1 MKALIK
7 KDVYLI
13 GILGHFLVFG
23 SILFYNLFLTFFFSR
38 STRLMAALMLTGM
51 SFLVLTMLISLMN
64 KDRSNGEATLNS
76 LPLEKEK
83 IVLGRYL
90 TILMYTAIVPFYI
103 YLSSHL
109 ISLNTFMVGD
119 KKIRLS
125 AVFVA
130 IAVLTIINSASLLIY
145 YGREDDSKKV
155 EVIGILVFTLIMVLG
170 YKYSDYLS
178 SLKILQYLESF
189 NIVLLLFF
197 VFSIIIYGASF
208 NISKKI
214 YKKKEF

>member
-23 SILFYNLFLTFFFSR
+23 STMFYTLFLTFFFSR
-38 STRLMAALMLTGM
+38 STSLMAVLILTGM
-51 SFLVLTMLISLMN
+51 SFLVLTMLITFMN
-64 KDRSNGEATLNS
+64 KDNSNGEATLNS

-90 TILMYTAIVPFYI
+90 SILMYTAIVPFYI
-103 YLSSHL
+103 YVFSHL
-109 ISLNTFMVGD
+109 IRLNTFTVGD
-119 KKIRLS
+119 NKIRLS

-130 IAVLTIINSASLLIY
+130 IAVLTLINSGHLLIY
-145 YGREDDSKKV
+145 YGRDNDSKKI
-155 EVIGILVFTLIMVLG
+155 EVVGILVFTGIMVLG
-170 YKYSDYLS
+170 FKYSDYLS
-178 SLKILQYLESF
+178 DIKILQYLESF
-189 NIVLLLFF
+189 NIVLLLFII
-197 VFSIIIYGASF
+197 FSIIIYGLSF
-208 NISKKI
+208 NISKKM